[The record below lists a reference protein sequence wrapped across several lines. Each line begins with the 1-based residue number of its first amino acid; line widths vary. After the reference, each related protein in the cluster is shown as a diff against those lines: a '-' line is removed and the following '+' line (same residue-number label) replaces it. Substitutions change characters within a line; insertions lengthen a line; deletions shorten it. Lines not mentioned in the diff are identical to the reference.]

1 MFCLIDEKYIMFIAN
16 DKPIF
21 IIFYLPSHLKST
33 NPPHPAANIADIK
46 WKIKQKR
53 KKNQVKNI
61 QRICIEV
68 EKGSDTSKLNYP
80 LDFLAEIFL
89 SDFDTW
95 GFFFTGEYF
104 IKIHDVAIYD
114 GVVSLDLIRQMS
126 MCFRDA
132 HRQIPVLTRRA
143 CCFLFHHNSL
153 QFIFKQA
160 FHSDWNWQ

>member
-1 MFCLIDEKYIMFIAN
+1 MINNIYFILVFISN
-16 DKPIF
+16 FIFFHLPIK
-21 IIFYLPSHLKST
+21 LKC
-33 NPPHPAANIADIK
+33 
-46 WKIKQKR
+46 
-53 KKNQVKNI
+53 QVKNI

-114 GVVSLDLIRQMS
+114 GVACLDLIRQMS
-126 MCFRDA
+126 P
-132 HRQIPVLTRRA
+132 HK
-143 CCFLFHHNSL
+143 NSML
-153 QFIFKQA
+153 HFI
-160 FHSDWNWQ
+160 SS